1 MRPCDY
7 TTLALENHKWDT
19 YINVKC
25 QEQPWRSQIVGEGE
39 EIEVQRR
46 TVSYLKS
53 QLESDGVQLIVIS
66 NNYKDVK
73 MQQALF

>member
-1 MRPCDY
+1 M
-7 TTLALENHKWDT
+7 
-19 YINVKC
+19 
-25 QEQPWRSQIVGEGE
+25 GEGE